1 VISSAPFMKS
11 CVPHLN
17 SLYFD
22 KYGSMWSYHVPVLLH
37 CLRDYVKP
45 DQKNMFL
52 NGTRI
57 EIGVFELANQEEL
70 PDDIFAGYK
79 IKMIFIYKIKYLKEL
94 ERLNIASADFIR
106 FEEKSL
112 EPVAITLDSI
122 YFTDMNFEV
131 IFDNK
136 KELK

>member
-1 VISSAPFMKS
+1 
-11 CVPHLN
+11 
-17 SLYFD
+17 
-22 KYGSMWSYHVPVLLH
+22 
-37 CLRDYVKP
+37 
-45 DQKNMFL
+45 MFL